1 MREGTTRNFGL
12 LIAYVVPGFIAL
24 IGFASLSGDVRNWL
38 TGSTVDG
45 PTLGGFLYVT
55 VASICGG
62 MITNAIRWAI
72 IDTCHHA
79 TGIQRPKW
87 SFSRLHERLT
97 AYEWLVENHY
107 RHYQFYGN
115 TLCGVVF
122 AYVCWKI
129 SLAGS
134 GTGAGWI
141 DGVIAALSVVL
152 VAGSRTTLERYYER
166 VDSLLGSDWKEQVPM
181 ANGGRHH
188 DEKAKAQTKTTK
200 TKAKVGTATKASKP
214 KK

>member
-12 LIAYVVPGFIAL
+12 LIAYIVPGFIAL
-24 IGFASLSGDVRNWL
+24 IGFASLSDDIRNWL
-38 TGSTVDG
+38 NGSTVDG

-62 MITNAIRWAI
+62 MITNAVRWAI
-72 IDTCHHA
+72 IDTGHHL
-79 TGIQRPKW
+79 TGVERPTW
-87 SFSRLHERLT
+87 SFSSLHERLT

-115 TLCGVVF
+115 TLCGVAF

-134 GTGAGWI
+134 GYEAGWI
-141 DGVIAALSVVL
+141 DGVIAALSCVL
-152 VAGSRTTLERYYER
+152 VAGSRTTLIRYYER
-166 VDSLLGSDWKEQVPM
+166 VDSLLGSDWKEQTPM
-181 ANGGRHH
+181 ANGGQHH
-188 DEKAKAQTKTTK
+188 DDKPKKQTKTTD
-200 TKAKVGTATKASKP
+200 TKAKAGTAANP
-214 KK
+214 KKTGK